1 MIIMRCF
8 SVFLGVLIGY
18 LYSFFAYR
26 SYLVLWQGA
35 ISGSLVRRF
44 SFVALRLALVSAVL
58 YGIMATGLVDANFL
72 AGGMA
77 TGYISFYLLY
87 GVMRWM

>member
-8 SVFLGVLIGY
+8 SVFLGALIGY

-26 SYLVLWQGA
+26 SYALLWHGT
-35 ISGSLVRRF
+35 ISISLIRRF
-44 SFVALRLALVSAVL
+44 SFVALRLAVVSFLLYAIMASGLCDANWVSA
-58 YGIMATGLVDANFL
+58 
-72 AGGMA
+72 GMVA
-77 TGYISFYLLY
+77 GYIGFYVLY

>member
-8 SVFLGVLIGY
+8 SVFLGALIGY

-26 SYLVLWQGA
+26 SYA
-35 ISGSLVRRF
+35 SGLCD
-44 SFVALRLALVSAVL
+44 ANWVSA
-58 YGIMATGLVDANFL
+58 
-72 AGGMA
+72 GMVA
-77 TGYISFYLLY
+77 GYIGFYVLY